1 VNNFRRDWLIFSVP
15 NERADFREL
24 ARLKSTGLT
33 VGVSDMILVTPE
45 KVFFI
50 EVKNA
55 KGKQSEVQEK
65 FQKRV
70 ESMGYEYFLVRSL
83 EQFKSYLEQF

>member
-1 VNNFRRDWLIFSVP
+1 
-15 NERADFREL
+15 
-24 ARLKSTGLT
+24 
-33 VGVSDMILVTPE
+33 MILVTPE

-70 ESMGYEYFLVRSL
+70 ESMGYEYYLVRSL

>member
-1 VNNFRRDWLIFSVP
+1 MNNYRRDWLIFSVP
-15 NERADFREL
+15 NERSDFREL

-45 KVFFI
+45 EVFFI

-55 KGKQSEVQEK
+55 KGKKSEAQEK

-70 ESMGYEYFLVRSL
+70 ESMGYKYFLVRSL
-83 EQFKSYLEQF
+83 KEFKQSLI